1 MHDAPRDACQPVG
14 KGRAAGGPCHGAAP
28 EAPHDG
34 GADAASG
41 SRGRSAPLGVM
52 TGLTADGLERSA
64 GARPREERKALSRGV
79 SCVEALAG
87 AWERLTFNGS
97 ERRTLLGVVR
107 DS

>member
-14 KGRAAGGPCHGAAP
+14 KGRAAGGPCHGASL

-52 TGLTADGLERSA
+52 TGLTADGLERST
-64 GARPREERKALSRGV
+64 GARPREERKAYLEACRG
-79 SCVEALAG
+79 LAG
-87 AWERLTFNGS
+87 EWERLTFITAQSGG
-97 ERRTLLGVVR
+97 RF
-107 DS
+107 